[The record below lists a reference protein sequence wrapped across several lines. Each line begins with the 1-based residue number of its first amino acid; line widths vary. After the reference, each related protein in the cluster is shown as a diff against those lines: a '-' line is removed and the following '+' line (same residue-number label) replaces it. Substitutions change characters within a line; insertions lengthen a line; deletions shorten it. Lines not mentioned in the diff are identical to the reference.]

1 MCLHFSQHDDT
12 VFFVFFIFFTDLSN
26 TLHHISHF
34 YIMYI
39 LHLTRKDCGVSCQKT
54 GFLKNLKIRTENP
67 AGLTFGKYVSFC

>member
-1 MCLHFSQHDDT
+1 
-12 VFFVFFIFFTDLSN
+12 
-26 TLHHISHF
+26 
-34 YIMYI
+34 MYI